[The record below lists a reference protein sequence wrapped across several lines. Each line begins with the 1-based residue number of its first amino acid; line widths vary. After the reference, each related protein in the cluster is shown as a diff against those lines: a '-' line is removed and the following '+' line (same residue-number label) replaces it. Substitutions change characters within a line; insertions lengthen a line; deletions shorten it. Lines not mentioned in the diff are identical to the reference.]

1 MAIDF
6 ISKEL
11 ARDLKRIVSGE
22 SEGCKP
28 PAVGNDKE

>member
-6 ISKEL
+6 SSKEFTG
-11 ARDLKRIVSGE
+11 DLGRIVSGE

-28 PAVGNDKE
+28 LAVGNDRE